1 MCLACG
7 TPSADHSFNA
17 SPLQSRIPR
26 RNFLGLL
33 GAGLAAAAFAP
44 VLRAAPKGPP
54 PKPQNV
60 LSPDAALE
68 RLIAGNK
75 RYVKGAMKRHDFA
88 TEREAL
94 VGGQNPYAGILSCS
108 DSRIGPEFAFDTAR
122 GDIFVVRVAGNFLEV
137 DGLASL
143 EYTTA
148 VLGTPLL
155 VVLGHEKCGAVDAA
169 IKVVEDGAKLPGHL
183 PGLVSHIKPAVK
195 AAAARQY
202 VRPPTPEEVLAAT
215 IEENVRLNVER
226 LKTAGPVISKLVEQG
241 KVRVVGG
248 VYRLATGRVD
258 FFV

>member
-1 MCLACG
+1 MCQICG
-7 TPSADHSFNA
+7 TPSADHSLPA
-17 SPLQSRIPR
+17 SPLERQIPR

-60 LSPDAALE
+60 LTPDAALE

-75 RYVKGAMKRHDFA
+75 RYVKGTMKQHDFA

-108 DSRIGPEFAFDTAR
+108 DSRIGPEFAFDSAR
-122 GDIFVVRVAGNFLEV
+122 GDLFVVRVAGNFLET

-169 IKVVEDGAKLPGHL
+169 IKVVKDGAKLPGHL

-195 AAAARQY
+195 AAEAQPGDLLENAI
-202 VRPPTPEEVLAAT
+202 A
-215 IEENVRLNVER
+215 ENVRLNVER
-226 LKTAGPVISKLVEQG
+226 LKTASPIVSKLVDQG

-248 VYRLATGRVD
+248 IYRLATGRVD

>member
-7 TPSADHSFNA
+7 NLSADHS
-17 SPLQSRIPR
+17 SQIPR

-33 GAGLAAAAFAP
+33 GASLAAAAFAP
-44 VLRAAPKGPP
+44 VLRAAPSGPP

-60 LSPDAALE
+60 LTPDAALE

-75 RYVKGAMKRHDFA
+75 RYVKGTMKRHDFA

-94 VGGQNPYAGILSCS
+94 AGGQNPYAGILSCS

-122 GDIFVVRVAGNFLEV
+122 GDIFVVRVAGNFLETE
-137 DGLASL
+137 GLASL

-169 IKVVEDGAKLPGHL
+169 IKVVQDRAKLPGHL
-183 PGLVSHIKPAVK
+183 PELVSHIKPAVK
-195 AAAARQY
+195 AAEGQPGDMLENAIQA
-202 VRPPTPEEVLAAT
+202 
-215 IEENVRLNVER
+215 NVRLNVER
-226 LKTAGPVISKLVEQG
+226 LKTASPVVSKFVEQG

-248 VYRLATGRVD
+248 IYRLATGRVD

>member
-7 TPSADHSFNA
+7 TPSADHSLPA
-17 SPLQSRIPR
+17 SPLERQIPR

-33 GAGLAAAAFAP
+33 GVSLAAAALAP

-68 RLIAGNK
+68 RLVAGNK
-75 RYVKGAMKRHDFA
+75 RYVKGTTLRHDFA

-108 DSRIGPEFAFDTAR
+108 DSRIGPEFAFDSAR
-122 GDIFVVRVAGNFLEV
+122 GDLFVVRVAGNFLET

-155 VVLGHEKCGAVDAA
+155 VVLGHDKCGAVDAA
-169 IKVVEDGAKLPGHL
+169 IKVVKDGAKLPGHL

-195 AAAARQY
+195 AAEGQ
-202 VRPPTPEEVLAAT
+202 PGDLLENT
-215 IEENVRLNVER
+215 IKANVSLNVER
-226 LKTAGPVISKLVEQG
+226 LKKASPIVSKLVDQG

-248 VYRLATGRVD
+248 IYRLATGKVD